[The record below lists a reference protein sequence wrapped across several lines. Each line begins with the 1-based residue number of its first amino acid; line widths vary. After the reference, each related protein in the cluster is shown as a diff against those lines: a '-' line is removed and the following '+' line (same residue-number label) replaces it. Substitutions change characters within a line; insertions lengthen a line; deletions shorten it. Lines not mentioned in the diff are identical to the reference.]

1 MSTSMNREAL
11 RAHFE
16 AMTRRHFF
24 GRSARGLGTLALAS
38 LLNPS
43 LLAGNAGGRPA
54 VSGGP
59 SAAARGV
66 LDALHFAPRAR
77 RVIYLFQSGAP
88 SQLDLFDHKP
98 KLISLNG
105 QGMPESYTKGQR
117 IAQLQG
123 QKLTCVGTKFK
134 FARHGQSGA
143 ELSELLPHI
152 AGVADDIAIVRSLH
166 TEAINHDPGVTM
178 MQTGT
183 TQAGRP
189 AIGAWL
195 SYGLGSENDQLPAFV
210 VLTSGHGQDQPLLTR
225 YWGSGFL
232 PSNHQGVEFRSQ
244 GEPILFVSNPKGIDD
259 QVRRRLLDGVREL
272 NQLKLDAV
280 GDPEINTRIQAY
292 EMAYRMQTSV
302 PELMDLKKESRE
314 TLDLYGAEPGK
325 PSFANNCLL
334 ARRLVER
341 GVRFVQVYHR
351 GWDHHGNLPAE
362 IAKTCQAVDRPSAAL
377 IRDLKQRGLL
387 DDTLVIWGGEFGRTP
402 MNQGDMGPGN
412 YGRDHHMKAFSI
424 WMAGGGIR
432 PGISIGGTDEL
443 GYNVVEDPVTV
454 NDFQATL
461 LHCLGLDHERLT
473 FRFQGRDFRLTDV
486 AGEVVRK
493 ILA

>member
-1 MSTSMNREAL
+1 MN
-11 RAHFE
+11 
-16 AMTRRHFF
+16 RRHFF

-38 LLNPS
+38 LLNPN
-43 LLAGNAGGRPA
+43 LFAAGKKTKLAVAGNPF
-54 VSGGP
+54 P
-59 SAAARGV
+59 SHGT
-66 LDALHFAPRAR
+66 LHPLHFAPTAK

-88 SQLDLFDHKP
+88 SQLDLYDPKP
-98 KLISLNG
+98 KLIDLNG
-105 QGMPESYTKGQR
+105 KPMPESYTKGQR

-134 FARHGQSGA
+134 FSRHGKAGT
-143 ELSELLPHI
+143 EISELLPHI
-152 AGVADDIAIVRSLH
+152 SGVADEIALVRSLH

-178 MQTGT
+178 MQTGS

-189 AIGAWL
+189 AMGTWL
-195 SYGLGSENDQLPAFV
+195 SYGLGSENEQLPAFV
-210 VLTSGHGQDQPLLTR
+210 VLTSGFGQDQPLLSR

-259 QVRRRLLDGVREL
+259 KVRRRLLDSMRDL

-280 GDPEINTRIQAY
+280 GDPEINTRIQSY

-302 PELMDLKKESRE
+302 PELMDLKKESKE
-314 TLDLYGAEPGK
+314 MLEQYGAEPGK
-325 PSFANNCLL
+325 SSFANNCLL

-341 GVRFVQVYHR
+341 GVRFVQLYHR

-402 MNQGDMGPGN
+402 MNQGEMVNGN
-412 YGRDHHMKAFSI
+412 YGRDHHMKAFTI
-424 WMAGGGIR
+424 WMAGGGIK
-432 PGISIGGTDEL
+432 PGVTLGATDEL
-443 GYNVVEDPVTV
+443 GYNAVEDAVTV

-461 LHCLGLDHERLT
+461 LHCLGIDHQKLT

-486 AGEVVRK
+486 AGEVVNK
-493 ILA
+493 LLV

>member
-1 MSTSMNREAL
+1 MDSQTEIRNL
-11 RAHFE
+11 LN
-16 AMTRRHFF
+16 RRHFF
-24 GRSARGLGTLALAS
+24 GRSARGLGGLALAS
-38 LLNPS
+38 LLNQEMFA
-43 LLAGNAGGRPA
+43 AGRKEQGTAPIVAPGSHGIINP
-54 VSGGP
+54 
-59 SAAARGV
+59 
-66 LDALHFAPRAR
+66 LHFAPKAK

-88 SQLDLFDHKP
+88 SQLDLYDYKP
-98 KLISLNG
+98 KLIELNG
-105 QGMPESYTKGQR
+105 KPMPESYTKGQR
-117 IAQLQG
+117 IAQLTG
-123 QKLTCVGTKFK
+123 KTLTCVGTKFK
-134 FARHGQSGA
+134 FQRHGKSGA
-143 ELSELLPHI
+143 EISEMLPHI
-152 AGVADDIAIVRSLH
+152 AGIADEIAIVRSLH

-178 MQTGT
+178 MQTGS

-189 AIGAWL
+189 SVGAWL
-195 SYGLGSENDQLPAFV
+195 SYGLGSENEQLPAFV
-210 VLTSGHGQDQPLLTR
+210 VLTSGFGQDQPLLSR
-225 YWGSGFL
+225 YWASGFL

-259 QVRRRLLDGVREL
+259 KVRRRLLDSVRDL

-280 GDPEINTRIQAY
+280 GDPEINTRIQSF

-302 PELMDLKKESRE
+302 PELMDLKKE
-314 TLDLYGAEPGK
+314 TKDVLDQYGAEPGK
-325 PSFANNCLL
+325 SSFANNCLL

-341 GVRFVQVYHR
+341 GVRFVQLYHR

-362 IAKTCQAVDRPSAAL
+362 IARTCQNVDKASAAL

-402 MNQGDMGPGN
+402 MNQGDMANGN

-424 WMAGGGIR
+424 WMAGGGIK
-432 PGISIGGTDEL
+432 PGITIGGTDEL

-461 LHCLGLDHERLT
+461 LHCLGVNHEKLT

-486 AGEVVRK
+486 SGEVVK
-493 ILA
+493 KLLA

>member
-1 MSTSMNREAL
+1 MNQDDLYRNHL
-11 RAHFE
+11 Q

-24 GRSARGLGTLALAS
+24 SRSARGLGTLALAS
-38 LLNPS
+38 LLNPN
-43 LLAGNAGGRPA
+43 LFAAGKKALTTTAGKPF
-54 VSGGP
+54 P
-59 SAAARGV
+59 SHGTINP
-66 LDALHFAPRAR
+66 LHFAPRAK

-88 SQLDLFDHKP
+88 SQLDLYDHKP
-98 KLISLNG
+98 KLIDLNG
-105 QGMPESYTKGQR
+105 QPMPESYTKGQR

-134 FARHGQSGA
+134 FSRHGKSGN

-152 AGVADDIAIVRSLH
+152 AGVADEIAIIRSLH

-178 MQTGT
+178 MQTGN

-189 AIGAWL
+189 TMGAWL
-195 SYGLGSENDQLPAFV
+195 SYGLGSENEQLPAFV
-210 VLTSGHGQDQPLLTR
+210 VLTSGFGQDQPLLSR
-225 YWGSGFL
+225 YWGNGFL

-244 GEPILFVSNPKGIDD
+244 GEPILFVSNPKGMDD
-259 QVRRRLLDGVREL
+259 KVRRRLLDGVRDL

-280 GDPEINTRIQAY
+280 GDPEINTRIQSY

-302 PELMDLKKESRE
+302 PELMDLKKESKD
-314 TLDLYGAEPGK
+314 TLENYGAEPGK
-325 PSFANNCLL
+325 SSFANNCLL

-341 GVRFVQVYHR
+341 GVRFVQLYHR

-402 MNQGDMGPGN
+402 MNQGDMGNGN
-412 YGRDHHMKAFSI
+412 YGRDHHMKAFTI
-424 WMAGGGIR
+424 WMAGGGIK
-432 PGISIGGTDEL
+432 PGITLGATDDL
-443 GYNVVEDPVTV
+443 GYNAVVDPVTV
-454 NDFQATL
+454 NDFQATV
-461 LHCLGLDHERLT
+461 LHCLGIEHEKLT
-473 FRFQGRDFRLTDV
+473 YRFQGRDFRLTDV
-486 AGEVVRK
+486 SGEVVK
-493 ILA
+493 KLLA

>member
-1 MSTSMNREAL
+1 MDQNEL
-11 RAHFE
+11 YRAHLQNL
-16 AMTRRHFF
+16 TRRHFF
-24 GRSARGLGTLALAS
+24 SRSARGLGTLALAS
-38 LLNPS
+38 LLNQN
-43 LLAGNAGGRPA
+43 LFAAGKKAATTAAGNPF
-54 VSGGP
+54 P
-59 SAAARGV
+59 SHGTINP
-66 LDALHFAPRAR
+66 LHFAPKAK

-98 KLISLNG
+98 KLIELNG
-105 QGMPESYTKGQR
+105 KPMPESYTKGQR

-123 QKLTCVGTKFK
+123 QKLTCVGTKFE
-134 FARHGQSGA
+134 FTRHGKSGM
-143 ELSELLPHI
+143 EISELLPHI
-152 AGVADDIAIVRSLH
+152 AGVADDIALVRSLH

-178 MQTGT
+178 MQTGS

-189 AIGAWL
+189 AMGSWL
-195 SYGLGSENDQLPAFV
+195 SYGLGSENQQLPAFV
-210 VLTSGHGQDQPLLTR
+210 VLTSGFGQDQPLLSR

-259 QVRRRLLDGVREL
+259 KVRRRLLDSMRDL

-280 GDPEINTRIQAY
+280 GDPEINTRIQSY

-302 PELMDLKKESRE
+302 PELMDLKKESKD
-314 TLDLYGAEPGK
+314 TLEQYGAEPGK
-325 PSFANNCLL
+325 SSFANNCLL

-341 GVRFVQVYHR
+341 GVRFVQLYHR

-362 IAKTCQAVDRPSAAL
+362 IAKTCQNVDRPSAAL

-387 DDTLVIWGGEFGRTP
+387 EDTLVIWGGEFGRTP
-402 MNQGDMGPGN
+402 MNQGEMANGN

-424 WMAGGGIR
+424 WMAGGGIK
-432 PGISIGGTDEL
+432 PGITIGGTDDL
-443 GYNVVEDPVTV
+443 GYNAVEDPVTV
-454 NDFQATL
+454 NDFQATVM
-461 LHCLGLDHERLT
+461 HSLGIDHEKLT

-486 AGEVVRK
+486 AGEVVK
-493 ILA
+493 KLLA